1 MGCGMVRGLIR
12 LIPTSFWFVMIRST
26 GASWFPPTQ
35 GVALWHAPIGAPMLM
50 RHSSTLRSL
59 IHMDRRVAWHL
70 VKKVMMSTIKKR
82 NSIGLRLSFSFL
94 GPMVNTKAD
103 LNIICIYFKCFLSVQ
118 LVKVCLSVL
127 VISSY
132 FFSLSLSPSLVT
144 ELSEVQFGLESYA
157 WFHDFKP
164 NELTYLK
171 KNVKPRNGLR
181 DLLRNSLDTA
191 YYSVRSLWKEK
202 SWDNCIEILSYFAN
216 HTR

>member
-1 MGCGMVRGLIR
+1 MGCGMVQGLIR

-35 GVALWHAPIGAPMLM
+35 GVAIALWHAPIGAAMLM

-82 NSIGLRLSFSFL
+82 KSIGLRLSFSFL
-94 GPMVNTKAD
+94 DPMVNTKAD

-118 LVKVCLSVL
+118 LVKVLLSVL

-144 ELSEVQFGLESYA
+144 ELSEVQFGLKSYA

-171 KNVKPRNGLR
+171 KNINRGMDLR
-181 DLLRNSLDTA
+181 TCWGIASTLHII
-191 YYSVRSLWKEK
+191 LWGACEK
-202 SWDNCIEILSYFAN
+202 KNLEI
-216 HTR
+216 TV

>member
-1 MGCGMVRGLIR
+1 MGCEMVRGLIR

-26 GASWFPPTQ
+26 GASCWFLPTQ
-35 GVALWHAPIGAPMLM
+35 GVVLWHAPIGAPMLM

-59 IHMDRRVAWHL
+59 IHLARRVAWHL

-94 GPMVNTKAD
+94 GPMVNTKTD

-127 VISSY
+127 VISFY

-144 ELSEVQFGLESYA
+144 ELSECNLVWNHML
-157 WFHDFKP
+157 DFMIS
-164 NELTYLK
+164 NQT
-171 KNVKPRNGLR
+171 
-181 DLLRNSLDTA
+181 SLP
-191 YYSVRSLWKEK
+191 
-202 SWDNCIEILSYFAN
+202 I
-216 HTR
+216 

>member
-26 GASWFPPTQ
+26 GASWFLPTQ
-35 GVALWHAPIGAPMLM
+35 GVVLWHAPIGAPMLM
-50 RHSSTLRSL
+50 RHSSALRSL

-70 VKKVMMSTIKKR
+70 MKKVMMSTIKKR

-118 LVKVCLSVL
+118 LVKVFLSVL

-132 FFSLSLSPSLVT
+132 FFSLPFSLPGYWT
-144 ELSEVQFGLESYA
+144 EWGAIWSEIICLISWFQTKRAYLSKEKY
-157 WFHDFKP
+157 
-164 NELTYLK
+164 
-171 KNVKPRNGLR
+171 KPRNGLK

-191 YYSVRSLWKEK
+191 YYSVRKLWKEN